1 MKLSELFEQFIRWHV
16 FNVRNQLMDQKWDY
30 FPVCYVLLIHNDNAG
45 EQERT
50 RDSREQNERRWEQVE
65 LMYQEEWEQGGE
77 KAGEQILNV
86 GQGCGGMLWRRRDTG
101 SKSRGGGG
109 LTLVILLFK

>member
-1 MKLSELFEQFIRWHV
+1 
-16 FNVRNQLMDQKWDY
+16 
-30 FPVCYVLLIHNDNAG
+30 
-45 EQERT
+45 
-50 RDSREQNERRWEQVE
+50 
-65 LMYQEEWEQGGE
+65 MYQEEWEQGGE

-109 LTLVILLFK
+109 LSLVILLFK